1 PRPDTPAE
9 QMRDHVPDAVKAERM
24 QRLQQVC
31 KAAAKRYAARFLGR
45 TERVLVE
52 SRSKLS
58 GLMTGTSD
66 HYLQVEFAAS
76 PSLVGQLAPVRI
88 TDIAPD
94 GVLGELV
101 ATAR

>member
-1 PRPDTPAE
+1 KE
-9 QMRDHVPDAVKAERM
+9 
-24 QRLQQVC
+24 
-31 KAAAKRYAARFLGR
+31 AARRYAARFLGR
-45 TERVLVE
+45 VERVLVE

-76 PSLVGQLAPVRI
+76 PTLAGQLVQVRI
-88 TDIAPD
+88 TDLAPD

-101 ATAR
+101 SEGVS